1 MSLTLICLLVW
12 VCVCGLL
19 WRMVADAQAVKG
31 KHVWN
36 CIDASHALAKIKD
49 RKSASISPALCEI
62 SPGRQTWTKMGDTM
76 LKATDRQGP
85 APRCR
90 DRGEQDS
97 RQLGAGASG
106 GNDHGDKLFTV
117 SACTCTTSSQA
128 KDCDHAWAQE
138 SESEDDGHARGLP
151 SSSISCLLD
160 RRHHYSGKRVG
171 QAHEGE
177 HVKKPLPEGS
187 TPQEHYRHDDLPTE
201 DLQAMARPT
210 ATTTSVV

>member
-1 MSLTLICLLVW
+1 
-12 VCVCGLL
+12 
-19 WRMVADAQAVKG
+19 
-31 KHVWN
+31 
-36 CIDASHALAKIKD
+36 
-49 RKSASISPALCEI
+49 
-62 SPGRQTWTKMGDTM
+62 MGDTM

-97 RQLGAGASG
+97 RQGGAGASG

-177 HVKKPLPEGS
+177 HVKKPLPEES